1 MQIETFAL
9 GPFQTNCFVVTEG
22 EACVVVDVGMQP
34 GALLEH
40 LEERGRTPD
49 RVVLTHAHSD
59 HIAGVDE
66 LREKFPRVEVAVHPS
81 EAGWL
86 GDPAMN
92 LSLPFG
98 LPMTVGPA
106 EASIDEGD
114 VVAVGSAEFG
124 VLHTP
129 GHSPGGV
136 TLYCAAEGV
145 AIVGDTLF
153 AGSVGRTDFPTSDP
167 AGLIASIRDKLYAL
181 PDDTVCYPGHGPTT
195 TIGREK
201 AHNPF
206 VTA

>member
-1 MQIETFAL
+1 MQIETFTL

-34 GALLEH
+34 GVLLEH
-40 LEERGRTPD
+40 LEARGLVPG

-66 LREKFPRVEVAVHPS
+66 LRGKFPGVEVAVHPS

-106 EASIDEGD
+106 EATIDEGD
-114 VVAVGSAEFG
+114 VVAVGAARFE

-136 TLYCAAEGV
+136 TLYCEAEGV

-167 AGLIASIRDKLYAL
+167 AGLIASIREKLYAL

-201 AHNPF
+201 ASNPF